1 MGRLSVK
8 DFSKWLKQQVG
19 MPYLWGG
26 NGESLFDL
34 IRQLAARKEQSDSH
48 TKTMLSFIEDN
59 FTKDIRF
66 FDCSGLAIDYLL
78 RNKGLAYDTTA
89 AGLYRLCDPINDSQ
103 VVEGDWC
110 FLKDSDGDIYH
121 IGYVVDNDMVVHAFN
136 QEKGVIMEKRTAKKW
151 IYARPEF
158 AFNFSGL
165 QLSLYD
171 TLKVGA
177 TVTIAEDIKGY
188 NDEYSA
194 LKGGKESIIYPKGT
208 YYVYKKSMGSVNISK
223 RKGVP
228 GAWVVL

>member
-26 NGESLFDL
+26 NGESLFDS
-34 IRQLAARKEQSDSH
+34 IRELSDKKNQSKKN
-48 TKTMLSFIEDN
+48 TETMLSFIQKN
-59 FTKDIRF
+59 LTGDIRF
-66 FDCSGLAIDYLL
+66 FDCSGLGVSYLL
-78 RNKGLAYDTTA
+78 KNKGIAYDTTA
-89 AGLYRLCDPINDSQ
+89 KGLYRLCDPLNESQ

-110 FLKDSDGDIYH
+110 FLKDSGGNIYH

-136 QEKGVIMEKRTAKKW
+136 QEKGVIMEKRSNQNW

-158 AFNFSGL
+158 AFDFSGL

-177 TVTIAEDIKGY
+177 TVTVAEDIKGY

-194 LKGGKESIIYPKGT
+194 LKGGKENIIYPKGT
-208 YYVYKKSMGSVNISK
+208 YYVYKKSKGSVNIAK

>member
-26 NGESLFDL
+26 QNESLFDL
-34 IRQLAARKEQSDSH
+34 IRQLAAKKEQSDKN
-48 TKTMLSFIEDN
+48 TEKMLAFIEKN
-59 FTKDIRF
+59 LTKDIRF

-89 AGLYRLCDPINDSQ
+89 AGLYRLCDPINESQ
-103 VVEGDWC
+103 VEEGDWC

-136 QEKGVIMEKRTAKKW
+136 QEKGVIMEKRTARKW

-158 AFNFSGL
+158 AFDFSGL

-171 TLKVGA
+171 TLEAGA
-177 TVTIAEDIKGY
+177 TVTITESIKGY
-188 NDEYSA
+188 NTADNA
-194 LKGGKESIIYPKGT
+194 LKGKNPTVTYPKGA
-208 YYVYKKSMGSVNISK
+208 YYVYKKYNGAVNIT
-223 RKGVP
+223 RKKGTA
-228 GAWVVL
+228 GAWVIL